1 MTSPDAPSTTMR
13 PFLKRTPHALHNVL
27 APVGPFLH
35 NGVFCVRQ
43 HAHVTPAS
51 GNASFSRSAP
61 GFAESDENV
70 AERRRPASVVSSD
83 STDDL
88 SRRRAAEAYTPFKNP
103 IGSYEPPFVVNA
115 FDGVIAPG
123 VNIFVANAYGLIVA
137 NVALRSFASSRVIL
151 AFAMPRECV
160 VKSLNSPP
168 RASTRARVRVV
179 VVAVNRNARAPCVRR
194 PRECDSNAARESES
208 DSHARP
214 YRARAPRVGL
224 WRAWKYA

>member
-123 VNIFVANAYGLIVA
+123 VNIYKCARTTPVSHRRNATKRPAGE
-137 NVALRSFASSRVIL
+137 S
-151 AFAMPRECV
+151 AFATPAFDVPER
-160 VKSLNSPP
+160 N
-168 RASTRARVRVV
+168 TRARLPLSRTHT
-179 VVAVNRNARAPCVRR
+179 A
-194 PRECDSNAARESES
+194 
-208 DSHARP
+208 
-214 YRARAPRVGL
+214 
-224 WRAWKYA
+224 